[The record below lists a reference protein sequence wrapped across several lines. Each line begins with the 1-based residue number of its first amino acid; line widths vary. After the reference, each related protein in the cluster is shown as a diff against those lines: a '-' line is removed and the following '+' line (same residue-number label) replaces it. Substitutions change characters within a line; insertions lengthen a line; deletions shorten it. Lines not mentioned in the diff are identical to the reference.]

1 MHFHAKS
8 IEVAQVQYSSNT
20 ELKHMQTLETIQS
33 ISIIIKRRS
42 STPPTNNSSIAQPN
56 SLVRKTY
63 NHLVLGNS
71 DGRSDSAAGIAAVE
85 AEAEGTPH

>member
-33 ISIIIKRRS
+33 IFHYHQKKKQHS
-42 STPPTNNSSIAQPN
+42 SHKQQQ
-56 SLVRKTY
+56 
-63 NHLVLGNS
+63 H
-71 DGRSDSAAGIAAVE
+71 SAAKLYM
-85 AEAEGTPH
+85 